1 VIPAFA
7 WTADRIAAIVVGLG
21 VLAFLWVFFF
31 GGRKRREQRALKSAI
46 AAAGDEITIR
56 VAGGY
61 DPEVV
66 VARPGVPLTLIFDRR
81 ESNPCTD
88 EIVIPEFGVRQPL
101 ASNGKTRVRIVPKR
115 EGEYPF
121 SCGMNMLH
129 GKIRVASNG

>member
-1 VIPAFA
+1 MTLAFP
-7 WTADRIAAIVVGLG
+7 WTADRVAAIVAGAG

-31 GGRKRREQRALKSAI
+31 GGRKRREQRALRSAI

-61 DPEVV
+61 DPETV

-101 ASNGKTRVRIVPKR
+101 AANARTRVRIVPKR

-129 GKIRVASNG
+129 GTIRVSGQS

>member
-1 VIPAFA
+1 VTFAFA
-7 WTADRIAAIVVGLG
+7 WTPDRIAAILLG
-21 VLAFLWVFFF
+21 GGALAFLWVFFF
-31 GGRKRREQRALKSAI
+31 GGRKRREQRALRSAI
-46 AAAGDEITIR
+46 AAAGDEVTIR

-61 DPEVV
+61 DPEIV

-88 EIVIPEFGVRQPL
+88 EIVIPDFGVRQSL
-101 ASNGKTRVRIVPKR
+101 VSNGKTRIRIVPKH

-129 GKIRVASNG
+129 GKIRVAAEG